1 MKKKLAAILMTA
13 VMAATLLTACGD
25 APETN
30 DAVSAAPEV
39 SADGSMISEETY
51 NILKENWTSLANL
64 YNEAAA
70 IYNEA
75 AGSGEMERDESFEN
89 LMNQVS
95 ETLQQM
101 NTISPEELTQDKA
114 VEINDTM
121 IRLQEEMAEALG
133 IELID

>member
-1 MKKKLAAILMTA
+1 MKKKFAAIFMTA

-25 APETN
+25 APKTN
-30 DAVSAAPEV
+30 DTGSAAPEV

-70 IYNEA
+70 FYNEA
-75 AGSGEMERDESFEN
+75 AGSGEIERDDDFEN
-89 LMNQVS
+89 LMNQTA
-95 ETLQQM
+95 EILEQM
-101 NTISPEELTQDKA
+101 NTMSPEELTQDKA

-121 IRLQEEMAEALG
+121 MRLQEEIAEALG

>member
-1 MKKKLAAILMTA
+1 MFQSILPHFR
-13 VMAATLLTACGD
+13 ACGD
-25 APETN
+25 APET
-30 DAVSAAPEV
+30 DAPVASAPEV
-39 SADGSMISEETY
+39 SADGSMISEETFQ
-51 NILKENWTSLANL
+51 ILKENWTSLANL
-64 YNEAAA
+64 YNQAAV

-75 AGSGEMERDESFEN
+75 VGSGEMERDESFEN

-95 ETLQQM
+95 EALEQM
-101 NTISPEELTQDKA
+101 NAISPEELTQDKA